1 MNNTDKNNLRLKIK
15 NVYVLLCLI
24 YILVTI
30 LEIVK
35 YFISES
41 SLYGLIYLIM
51 CIIIIFFIT
60 TTTINYNKGN
70 KKKRFSKILIAVL
83 LGLFSSFLLPLV
95 IDNSLNYEILNSYID
110 RNKLTINI
118 IKPIIYLLFLL
129 IAFYD
134 IKMNSKKSKNI
145 KFDVKTL
152 ENRLKTPK
160 NE

>member
-1 MNNTDKNNLRLKIK
+1 MRLKVK

-51 CIIIIFFIT
+51 CIIVIFFIT

-70 KKKRFSKILIAVL
+70 KNKRFSKILIAVL
-83 LGLFSSFLLPLV
+83 LGLFSSFLLPML

-152 ENRLKTPK
+152 KNRLKTPK

>member
-1 MNNTDKNNLRLKIK
+1 MRLKVK

-70 KKKRFSKILIAVL
+70 KKKRFSKILI
-83 LGLFSSFLLPLV
+83 
-95 IDNSLNYEILNSYID
+95 
-110 RNKLTINI
+110 
-118 IKPIIYLLFLL
+118 
-129 IAFYD
+129 
-134 IKMNSKKSKNI
+134 
-145 KFDVKTL
+145 
-152 ENRLKTPK
+152 
-160 NE
+160 

>member
-1 MNNTDKNNLRLKIK
+1 MRLKVK

-152 ENRLKTPK
+152 KNRLKTPK

>member
-1 MNNTDKNNLRLKIK
+1 MRLKVK

-70 KKKRFSKILIAVL
+70 KNKRFSKILIAVL

-152 ENRLKTPK
+152 KNRLKTPK